1 MWLRRAPLAVTRLTQ
16 GYEWPFRGSPLPV
29 NVVPRALGKDA
40 VHMEELATHS
50 GENPL
55 LGTWKLISFVQVL
68 DSGEQFNVYGEHPG
82 GYIGY
87 AADGR
92 MYAIVTSD
100 PRVRPRNEHQAEA
113 DQINLYQT
121 MFAYAGT
128 YVIEGDKVTHRVD
141 ISWNQSF
148 TGTTQVRFYQLD
160 GRRLTVTTAPTKFT
174 IDGRDGH
181 LVAVWEK
188 VRAPTQ

>member
-1 MWLRRAPLAVTRLTQ
+1 MKKVATLA
-16 GYEWPFRGSPLPV
+16 
-29 NVVPRALGKDA
+29 A
-40 VHMEELATHS
+40 
-50 GENPL
+50 ENPL
-55 LGTWKLISFVQVL
+55 LGTWKLKSFVQVL
-68 DSGEQFNVYGEHPG
+68 DTGEQYNVYGDNPD

-92 MYAIVTSD
+92 IYAMVTSD
-100 PRVRPRNEHQAEA
+100 PRVRPRSEHPADAE
-113 DQINLYQT
+113 QLNLYQT

-128 YVIEGDKVTHRVD
+128 YTVEGDKVTHRVD

-148 TGTTQVRFYQLD
+148 TGTTQVRFYKLD
-160 GRRLTVTTAPTKFT
+160 GTRLTMTTAPTKFT

-188 VRAPTQ
+188 VHRAITLPNKA